1 MSFLVLNQLKKAFG
15 TALAVDNFELEVAKG
30 ELVTFLGPS
39 GCGKSTTLRIIAGFE
54 TCDGGQIW
62 MNQQEITHLPAN
74 RRKIG
79 MVFQSYALFPNMTV
93 AENIGFGLKLAKEKP
108 PIIKKRVNE
117 MLSLI
122 RLEVLAQRYPHQI
135 SGGQAQRVALARA
148 LAPQPQLLLLDEP
161 LSALDALIR
170 RSLRAEIRQIQQ
182 QLGITTIFVTHDQ
195 EEALSLSDRI
205 VVMNQGRIEQIGT
218 PFEIYNYPT
227 TNFVASF
234 IGTLNMLPARVTNAA
249 KGEINLGG
257 HTVRVAGPLSQSD
270 NTEITLALRPENL
283 KIVEVEEEGLSA
295 TENFVHAKVKEVS
308 LLGAVV
314 RVRLSLAEVLLE
326 LDMFNSR
333 HLTLPVPG
341 AEVKLSFPIDSGLI
355 LTKPN
360 TTIP

>member
-1 MSFLVLNQLKKAFG
+1 
-15 TALAVDNFELEVAKG
+15 
-30 ELVTFLGPS
+30 
-39 GCGKSTTLRIIAGFE
+39 
-54 TCDGGQIW
+54 
-62 MNQQEITHLPAN
+62 MNSQDITYLPAN

-108 PIIKKRVNE
+108 PIIKKRVDE
-117 MLSLI
+117 MLSLV
-122 RLEVLAQRYPHQI
+122 RLENLSQRYPHQI

-182 QLGITTIFVTHDQ
+182 QLGITTVFVTHDQ

-218 PFEIYNYPT
+218 PFEIYNYPA

-234 IGTLNMLPARVTNAA
+234 IGTLNMLPARVVNAA
-249 KGEINLGG
+249 MGEINLGG
-257 HTVRVAGPLSQSD
+257 HLVRVSGPLSQLD
-270 NTEITLALRPENL
+270 NTEVTLALRPETV
-283 KIVEVEEEGLSA
+283 KIVQEGEVRLETSLR
-295 TENFVHAKVKEVS
+295 ENIVPAKVKEVS

-314 RVRLSLAEVLLE
+314 RVRLLLAEVLLE

-333 HLTLPVPG
+333 HLILPEPG
-341 AEVKLSFPIDSGLI
+341 AEIKLAFPVDSGLI
-355 LTKPN
+355 LTKPL
-360 TTIP
+360 TTVS